1 MNMKKLLAFA
11 MAASLSVA
19 VFAEEA
25 DDDDDEDAEIVETEL
40 ETLMPRKQ
48 VGIWPAYF
56 AIAEIPATDQAPDV
70 IGLRVTIP
78 CSTKQESVTGFD
90 IGLWGRTTYFEGF
103 MLNLLRNDV
112 KDELS
117 GVQVG
122 LYNSAKQADKL
133 GAQVGLWNEAGSIHG
148 VQCGLVN
155 TVGQGEGVQIG
166 IINRAEELY
175 GVQIGIVNVIRD
187 AELQFCPVLNIGF

>member
-78 CSTKQESVTGFD
+78 FSTKQESVTGFD

-112 KDELS
+112 KDDMS
-117 GVQVG
+117 GAQVG
-122 LYNSAKQADKL
+122 LYNSIGGGQFIHSSASKSNGVIISDL
-133 GAQVGLWNEAGSIHG
+133 TSGYYNTYFVGGIH
-148 VQCGLVN
+148 V
-155 TVGQGEGVQIG
+155 
-166 IINRAEELY
+166 
-175 GVQIGIVNVIRD
+175 
-187 AELQFCPVLNIGF
+187 

>member
-1 MNMKKLLAFA
+1 MNMKKLLACA

-25 DDDDDEDAEIVETEL
+25 EDDDDDAEIVETEL
-40 ETLMPRKQ
+40 EAMAPRKQ

-56 AIAEIPATDQAPDV
+56 AIAEIPTTGQAPDV
-70 IGLRVTIP
+70 IGLRVTSP
-78 CSTKQESVTGFD
+78 FSTKQESVTGFD
-90 IGLWGRTTYFEGF
+90 VGLWGRTTYFEGF

-122 LYNSAKQADKL
+122 VYNSAKQADMF
-133 GAQVGLWNEAGSIHG
+133 GAQFGLWNEAGSIRG

>member
-78 CSTKQESVTGFD
+78 FSTSTSAMRPPNAFTSSALREQKCSSRRCNCAGQAGLTHRVATSPSNRSTAPPQTG
-90 IGLWGRTTYFEGF
+90 
-103 MLNLLRNDV
+103 
-112 KDELS
+112 
-117 GVQVG
+117 Q
-122 LYNSAKQADKL
+122 
-133 GAQVGLWNEAGSIHG
+133 
-148 VQCGLVN
+148 
-155 TVGQGEGVQIG
+155 TVGISKTFSAPVRFSVMTESIAGMTSPALTSQTWSP
-166 IINRAEELY
+166 
-175 GVQIGIVNVIRD
+175 IRMS
-187 AELQFCPVLNIGF
+187 